1 MLLVYLLYN
10 YFLNEIIPIFIFF
23 WYNFNTQTM
32 KSKLPHIGTTIF
44 TIMSKMA
51 NEYQAINLSQGFPN
65 FPVDERLISLLK
77 ETADENTHQYAP
89 MAGHPLLMQEIV
101 ALTKKNY
108 GRTIQQD
115 TELLITAGA
124 TQAIFTA
131 IQALVHAGDEVIILD
146 PAYDC
151 YAPAVD
157 LCCATPVHISLEA
170 DFTTDWNKVEN
181 ACNERT
187 RMLIVN
193 NPHNPSGR
201 IYQEKDLQA
210 IEHILEKYPSM
221 VLISDEVYEYITF
234 EQKHISANTRKA
246 LIDRTIITSSFGKTF
261 HITGWKMGY
270 LIAPEHL
277 MVEIKKVHQYVVFCV
292 NSVAQVAL
300 AKYLREKDVNTL
312 GAFYQEK
319 RDTFRNLIKSSRFEL
334 LPSEGSY
341 FQTVNYSAIS
351 TENDVQFC
359 ERLIKEYGVAAIPL
373 SVFYKDKT
381 DNNIIRFCFAKD
393 DQTLIQAAEKLCKI

>member
-1 MLLVYLLYN
+1 
-10 YFLNEIIPIFIFF
+10 
-23 WYNFNTQTM
+23 M

-44 TIMSKMA
+44 TVMSKMA

-89 MAGHPLLMQEIV
+89 MAGHPLLMQEI
-101 ALTKKNY
+101 ASLTLKNY
-108 GRTIQQD
+108 GRTIKQD

-131 IQALVHAGDEVIILD
+131 IQALVHVGDEVIILD

-157 LCCATPVHISLEA
+157 LCCATPVHISLEKN
-170 DFTTDWNKVEN
+170 FTTDWNKVES
-181 ACNERT
+181 ACNQRT

-201 IYQEKDLQA
+201 IYQEKDLEA
-210 IEHILEKYPSM
+210 IEAILAKYPSI

-246 LIDRTIITSSFGKTF
+246 IIDRTIITSSFGKTF
-261 HITGWKMGY
+261 HITGWKIGY

-292 NSVAQVAL
+292 NSVAQVTL

-319 RDTFRNLIKSSRFEL
+319 RDTFRTLIKSSRFEL
-334 LPSEGSY
+334 MPSEGSY
-341 FQTVNYSAIS
+341 FQTVNYSVIS
-351 TENDVQFC
+351 SENDVQFC

-381 DNNIIRFCFAKD
+381 DNHIIRFCFAKD
-393 DQTLIQAAEKLCKI
+393 EQTLIQAAEKLCKI